1 MIVSALYVFRIMNMG
16 CCVMANGF
24 ETVVESLRH
33 AKKATIE
40 QGVSFGKDHPILK
53 YPVFVLMVAF
63 IFAYN
68 FLLHLFIQM
77 NMHNKLSKALAY
89 VLSASL
95 IVSGISVTAFANEEE
110 NVPVRITAFSSLPG
124 DISDQYIYVGDKESK
139 ISFPSSLNVTVETT
153 EVITTKKEIEKEDQP
168 ETVEKLNLQEEP
180 LEDLK
185 PEETIP
191 ESKDATGPETE
202 ENDENGNNS
211 GSVATEEAVS
221 SENDNESIVDEG
233 PITEAEQLMNR

>member
-1 MIVSALYVFRIMNMG
+1 
-16 CCVMANGF
+16 MANGF